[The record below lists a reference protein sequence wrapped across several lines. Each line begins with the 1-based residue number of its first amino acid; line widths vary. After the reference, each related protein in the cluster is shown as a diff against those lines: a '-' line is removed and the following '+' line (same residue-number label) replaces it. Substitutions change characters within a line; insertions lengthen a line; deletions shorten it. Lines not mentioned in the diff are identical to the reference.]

1 MSSGTG
7 AAVAR
12 RLARDPGL
20 SLFGMHRGH
29 HPEGALSVLASV
41 RSLGLRAE
49 ELVADA
55 GCAEGA
61 ALGADELLRLA
72 GPRSV
77 KVYVHAIANASLGLL
92 GGSPEARV
100 SPRQVQKTFESM
112 CHSFVYWTQCLLD
125 RDLLAPEALLL
136 ALGNPLVDSL
146 VRNGGL
152 INATKAA
159 LEQYVR
165 HLAFELGPLG
175 HRVNLLKFGAV
186 LTPAVEQTFEG
197 AGVGR
202 MREVLEQAIPAGRLS
217 TVDEVAAFVSVL
229 CAPEG
234 RWFNG
239 ATIDFTGAQAQSL
252 FDALLYPPRTPP
264 HGRR

>member
-20 SLFGMHRGH
+20 AVFGMHRGH
-29 HPEGALSVLASV
+29 HPAGAEAVL
-41 RSLGLRAE
+41 RELREQGRKAL
-49 ELVADA
+49 ELQADA

-61 ALGADELLRLA
+61 AQGCDALLRSA

-77 KVYVHAIANASLGLL
+77 EVFVHAIANASLGRLAT
-92 GGSPEARV
+92 GPEPV
-100 SPRQVQKTFESM
+100 SARQVHKTFESM
-112 CHSFVYWTQCLLD
+112 CHSFVYWSQALVE

-165 HLAFELGPLG
+165 QLAYELGPLG

-186 LTPAVEQTFEG
+186 VTPAVEQTFD
-197 AGVGR
+197 AVGVAR
-202 MREVLEQAIPAGRLS
+202 LRTVLERAIPAGRLG

-229 CAPEG
+229 CSPAG

-252 FDALLYPPRTPP
+252 FDALLYPPRSES